1 MTGIVPQ
8 PRSMTEE
15 HHEKAAYEKEDER
28 MALGYLALLVAAT
41 IVISVAGLL
50 LMYLVRNETVK
61 KYIFYIMAVWGILI
75 SVISAPSL
83 PVNWIFMRAAAWAA
97 GFLGIAGIVVS
108 IAGRTRKH
116 RLFAFLL
123 VTISVVAG
131 AGIFVFV

>member
-1 MTGIVPQ
+1 
-8 PRSMTEE
+8 
-15 HHEKAAYEKEDER
+15 
-28 MALGYLALLVAAT
+28 MALGYLALLVAAA

-97 GFLGIAGIVVS
+97 GFLGLAAIVVS

-116 RLFAFLL
+116 RLYAFLL

-131 AGIFVFV
+131 AVIFIGV

>member
-1 MTGIVPQ
+1 
-8 PRSMTEE
+8 
-15 HHEKAAYEKEDER
+15 

-131 AGIFVFV
+131 AVIFIGV

>member
-1 MTGIVPQ
+1 
-8 PRSMTEE
+8 
-15 HHEKAAYEKEDER
+15 
-28 MALGYLALLVAAT
+28 MALGFLALFITGV

-50 LMYLVRNETVK
+50 LMYLVRSETVK
-61 KYIFYIMAVWGILI
+61 KYIFYIMAAWGMLI
-75 SVISAPSL
+75 SVVSAPSL

-116 RLFAFLL
+116 RIYAFLL

-131 AGIFVFV
+131 VVILVFV